1 MSERASVTVNLGYT
15 LNIGNFQS
23 LRVDLGCT
31 DYTRN
36 DESVDDAMERVYKF
50 VEDKVIE
57 KIEAAKKEMNEWSH
71 STGTYTTQLLYF
83 KLSGTLQY

>member
-31 DYTRN
+31 DYTHN
-36 DESVDDAMERVYKF
+36 DESLDNAMNRVYEF
-50 VEDKVIE
+50 VENKVIE
-57 KIEAAKKEMNEWSH
+57 KIESAKKEMNE
-71 STGTYTTQLLYF
+71 
-83 KLSGTLQY
+83 